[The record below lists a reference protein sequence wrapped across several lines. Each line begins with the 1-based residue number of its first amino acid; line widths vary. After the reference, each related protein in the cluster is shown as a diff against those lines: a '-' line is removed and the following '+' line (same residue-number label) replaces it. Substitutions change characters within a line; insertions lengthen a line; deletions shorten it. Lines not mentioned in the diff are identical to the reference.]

1 MTISRENIPQ
11 QMFYEEGGAAN
22 STDIGLQEL
31 ASLIKQKQDFGA
43 NKAKYEERLGGMI
56 EPQQPMDIY
65 EAASQLG
72 KGLLQT
78 PNTGGASAYTG
89 LAAGF
94 NNIVDESRRREETAR
109 QERQQVAMKAME
121 LAMTDEREAE
131 KYLYEMS
138 SKLIEKA
145 NADVDYITVEYTDVN
160 GKTQVTREPDTP
172 AGNEIINDLIKTK
185 NGTII
190 EPEKRSK
197 EIEDNISLTDEAAA
211 KAYEKSAIF
220 QQEAANS
227 AKPIRD
233 KVSYA
238 RDLVNR
244 VGAEA
249 FGPTQSAFLKAKELA
264 VDLGLEK
271 YFDVDPS
278 VVGVQK
284 AIRQLSMD
292 FTMGIVSQT
301 KGAISNK
308 EMQLFQNA
316 SPGLGS
322 TYEGFQEQLKLL
334 DRYAKRKMD
343 FYAAWT
349 KESSRLEKTEGVDPS
364 ELNSRLAAWENQWY
378 DDNPFFSQDETD
390 RLNAAVEE
398 NKRTQEAIDFN
409 ADEFKEK
416 FSIKKYQKENPQIKK
431 DDLTL
436 AGINNEKIAEYNKF
450 VKKYP
455 DATPKDL
462 ERAQTIIFGKI
473 VPELN

>member
-1 MTISRENIPQ
+1 
-11 QMFYEEGGAAN
+11 
-22 STDIGLQEL
+22 
-31 ASLIKQKQDFGA
+31 
-43 NKAKYEERLGGMI
+43 
-56 EPQQPMDIY
+56 
-65 EAASQLG
+65 
-72 KGLLQT
+72 
-78 PNTGGASAYTG
+78 
-89 LAAGF
+89 
-94 NNIVDESRRREETAR
+94 
-109 QERQQVAMKAME
+109 
-121 LAMTDEREAE
+121 
-131 KYLYEMS
+131 MS

-145 NADVDYITVEYTDVN
+145 NADVDYITVEYTDKD

-172 AGNEIINDLIKTK
+172 EGNKIINDLIKTK

-197 EIEDNISLTDEAAA
+197 EIDDNISLTDEAAA
-211 KAYEKSAIF
+211 EAYKKSAIF

-227 AKPIRD
+227 AKPVID
-233 KVSYA
+233 KVAYA
-238 RDLVNR
+238 RDLISR

-322 TYEGFQEQLKLL
+322 TYEGFQEQLNLL

-349 KESSRLEKTEGVDPS
+349 KESSRLEKIEGVDPS
-364 ELNSRLAAWENQWY
+364 ELN
-378 DDNPFFSQDETD
+378 
-390 RLNAAVEE
+390 
-398 NKRTQEAIDFN
+398 
-409 ADEFKEK
+409 
-416 FSIKKYQKENPQIKK
+416 
-431 DDLTL
+431 
-436 AGINNEKIAEYNKF
+436 
-450 VKKYP
+450 
-455 DATPKDL
+455 
-462 ERAQTIIFGKI
+462 
-473 VPELN
+473 

>member
-1 MTISRENIPQ
+1 M
-11 QMFYEEGGAAN
+11 QMFATGGVATMDDSLA
-22 STDIGLQEL
+22 EL
-31 ASLIKQKQDFGA
+31 AALIERKKDFDTNRA
-43 NKAKYEERLGGMI
+43 RYEQRLGSII
-56 EPQQPMDIY
+56 EPTQPMDVFD
-65 EAASQLG
+65 AASALG
-72 KGLLQT
+72 RGLLET

-94 NNIVDESRRREETAR
+94 NNIVEEQNRREETAR
-109 QERQQVAMKAME
+109 QERQQIAMKAME

-145 NADVDYITVEYTDVN
+145 NADVDYITVEYTDKD

-172 AGNEIINDLIKTK
+172 EGNEIINDLIKTK

-197 EIEDNISLTDEAAA
+197 EIDDSISLTDEAAA
-211 KAYEKSAIF
+211 EAYKKSAIF

-227 AKPIRD
+227 AKPVID
-233 KVSYA
+233 KVAYA
-238 RDLVNR
+238 RDLISR

-322 TYEGFQEQLKLL
+322 TYEGFIEQLNLL

-349 KESSRLEKTEGVDPS
+349 KESSRLEKIEGVDPS
-364 ELNSRLAAWENQWY
+364 ELNSRLAAWELQWY
-378 DDNPFFSQDETD
+378 EDNPFFSQDETD
-390 RLNAAVEE
+390 RLNAAVEF
-398 NKRTQEAIDFN
+398 NKTTQEAIGFN
-409 ADEFKEK
+409 ADEFKEQ
-416 FSIKKYQKENPQIKK
+416 FNIEKYQKENPQIKK

-455 DATPKDL
+455 DATPEDL
-462 ERAQTIIFGKI
+462 KRAQTIIFGKI
-473 VPELN
+473 VPELD